1 MGSYTKRPVTMEAMK
16 VPRIANVMIASK
28 FEKNGFYKIN
38 NNIMSNCSW
47 YARQLKGLKIQ
58 RLLVLSWILTG

>member
-1 MGSYTKRPVTMEAMK
+1 
-16 VPRIANVMIASK
+16 MIASK